1 MLNKPLCLLRG
12 LRMYIHYW
20 IYEDLKV
27 YIIRKNPHRIK
38 ILVFPWLYYFPNVNY
53 TSKKCSLT
61 RKYQED
67 LHDQEIEEKRWG
79 GNKWFRS
86 RKWWET
92 LNSKSAMH
100 MGIRHQWQALL
111 PNHVKAAM
119 RSQTIRSSITLTW
132 PSTMLLATVVWQSP
146 LAMMRNNEMVIY
158 IFMRY

>member
-100 MGIRHQWQALL
+100 MGIRHDNDKLYCVTMSKPRWDLKHFGRVSPWHDLAPCCL
-111 PNHVKAAM
+111 PPWYGNH
-119 RSQTIRSSITLTW
+119 R
-132 PSTMLLATVVWQSP
+132 
-146 LAMMRNNEMVIY
+146 
-158 IFMRY
+158 